1 MLPSPRAWA
10 LEQNDR
16 RLVFATDARATL
28 FADSGAF
35 GVSRHLHP
43 AWKVVL
49 PIGGHT
55 RIGRDD
61 RPPLAAAGLIV
72 PPQLSHTCAATA
84 SYAAVFVDPWLVHAG
99 LGLVRLDARAVRR
112 LLAALG
118 PTGVDGPAAA
128 PDLSAFHDELIALT
142 GAAPRLDARVAHA
155 ARATMRPGPGA
166 SLDAVAA
173 EVGLS
178 PPRLRALVR
187 ESVGIPLAR
196 LRQWGRLRGAIAD
209 LPGAS
214 VAAAAAA
221 AGFADQAHLTRTS
234 RTLLGRTP
242 ASLSRAVPAPRDERP
257 SGERPSDERRSP
269 VSARG

>member
-1 MLPSPRAWA
+1 MFPSQRAWA

-16 RLVFATDARATL
+16 RLVFATGARATL
-28 FADSGAF
+28 FAESGAF

-49 PIGGHT
+49 PIGGHAH
-55 RIGRDD
+55 IGRDG
-61 RPPLAAAGLIV
+61 RRPLAAPGLIV
-72 PPQLSHTCAATA
+72 PPQLAHACLTTS
-84 SYAAVFVDPWLVHAG
+84 SYAALFIDPWLVHSG

-118 PTGVDGPAAA
+118 PTGVNSPGAA
-128 PDLSAFHDELIALT
+128 PDLSAFYDELIALT
-142 GAAPRLDARVAHA
+142 GAAPLLDARVAHA

-166 SLDAVAA
+166 SLHAIAA

-178 PPRLRALVR
+178 PSRLRALVR

-196 LRQWGRLRGAIAD
+196 LRQWGRLRGAIAE

-234 RTLLGRTP
+234 RTLIGRTP
-242 ASLSRAVPAPRDERP
+242 ASLGRAVPAVREDQSSP
-257 SGERPSDERRSP
+257 SCTGSW
-269 VSARG
+269 